1 MCNSRIASGYKL
13 NIDDKLY
20 IANVGDSRAILSSN
34 KGSQV
39 MQITMD
45 HKPNEDTEKVRIL
58 NFGGKI
64 YKTKFDFPIQVPYRV
79 FPGRLSVSRTIG
91 DVEAKYAQFN
101 GNPNVVIAK
110 PDIYELTVTKST
122 DFLFIG
128 CDGIFDEVSNKEIVD
143 YIWQNRSTSKQCNE
157 QAADAV
163 DSIIKLAAYRKSFD
177 NLTGIIIL
185 FDGYLES
192 RIENANSEDALSD
205 KLRRKSSDASDL
217 HSIGKGINGHSTEA
231 DKTKK
236 LFSWKRVNNMKFPKI
251 VITQKLPL
259 ILHCKK

>member
-1 MCNSRIASGYKL
+1 
-13 NIDDKLY
+13 
-20 IANVGDSRAILSSN
+20 VGDSRAILSTN
-34 KGSQV
+34 RGSQA

-45 HKPNEDTEKVRIL
+45 HKPNEDSEKVRIL

-110 PDIYELTVTKST
+110 PDIYEYTITKST

-128 CDGIFDEVSNKEIVD
+128 CDGIFDELSNKEIVD
-143 YIWQNRSTSKQCNE
+143 YIWQNRNASKQCNE

-177 NLTGIIIL
+177 NLTGIVIL
-185 FDGYLES
+185 FDGFMES
-192 RIENANSEDALSD
+192 RIENVNSENALSEE
-205 KLRRKSSDASDL
+205 LRQNSIDL
-217 HSIGKGINGHSTEA
+217 TDLRSLGKGINVHSNEA

-251 VITQKLPL
+251 VITQKLPF